1 VQTTQWLLVE
11 SVSHYSGG
19 TVPDSH
25 RVPFP
30 LARLPRESSIGQMPP
45 SSAVAV
51 DLDVLGDVGPL
62 WHAWLE
68 DAARRAR
75 VAELEPGS
83 LDEQLPNWRGLL
95 QHFAED
101 YAPVYLRPSAPVT
114 TALRRLQAG
123 GAEIGVFTGYPEELA
138 RLALAHLGASRR
150 VGELVC
156 GEDAEARLLALLGP
170 ARVVRTASELDW

>member
-1 VQTTQWLLVE
+1 ME

-19 TVPDSH
+19 TVPELH

-30 LARLPRESSIGQMPP
+30 LARLPRESSIGVMPSLP
-45 SSAVAV
+45 AAQAVAV

-62 WHAWLE
+62 WQAWLE

-75 VAELEPGS
+75 VSALDPAR
-83 LDEQLPNWRGLL
+83 LDEQLPNWRALL

-101 YAPVYLRPSAPVT
+101 HAPVFLRPSAPVT
-114 TALRRLQAG
+114 LSLRRLQG
-123 GAEIGVFTGYPEELA
+123 SGAVIGVFTAYPEELA

-150 VGELVC
+150 VGSLEC
-156 GEDAEARLLALLGP
+156 GDGAEARLLALLGP
-170 ARVVRTASELDW
+170 AARVARTPAELDL

>member
-1 VQTTQWLLVE
+1 MQL
-11 SVSHYSGG
+11 
-19 TVPDSH
+19 
-25 RVPFP
+25 
-30 LARLPRESSIGQMPP
+30 

-62 WHAWLE
+62 WRAWLE

-75 VAELEPGS
+75 VEELDPAR

-101 YAPVYLRPSAPVT
+101 HAPVYLRPSAPVT
-114 TALRRLQAG
+114 GALRRLQLE
-123 GAEIGVFTGYPEELA
+123 GASIGVFTEYPEELA

-156 GEDAEARLLALLGP
+156 GEGAEERLLALLGP
-170 ARVVRTASELDW
+170 ARVVRTASELES